1 MPYWHLKVG
10 MKIWDFWVCDWFV
23 TDRGYVGISMSL
35 RAEWKFQLK
44 LGPRGPLPH
53 SISQEP

>member
-1 MPYWHLKVG
+1 MESTHENVSQKFGEKNDIFMAYWHLKVG

-35 RAEWKFQLK
+35 RAE
-44 LGPRGPLPH
+44 
-53 SISQEP
+53 

>member
-1 MPYWHLKVG
+1 MEPTHENVSQKFGEKKNDIFMPYWHLKVG

-35 RAEWKFQLK
+35 RAE
-44 LGPRGPLPH
+44 
-53 SISQEP
+53 